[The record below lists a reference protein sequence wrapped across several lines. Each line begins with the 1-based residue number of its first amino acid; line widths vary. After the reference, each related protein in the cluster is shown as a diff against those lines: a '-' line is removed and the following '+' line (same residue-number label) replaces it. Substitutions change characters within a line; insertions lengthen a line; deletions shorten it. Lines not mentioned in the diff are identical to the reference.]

1 MTPPNRDSS
10 ADAPSYTYSAKV
22 VVVGDPAV
30 GKTSLIVRYVKGM
43 YNPSYILTL
52 GVNFFVQDIT
62 VGDQKL
68 RMTIWDTAGQER
80 FGPIRKKYY
89 KGARGAILVFDQS
102 NPESFERMGFWIDEV
117 NRECGDIPRI
127 LVGNKA
133 DLIAI
138 VPKDDVQEFASQ
150 QALTYVETSAK
161 TGMNS
166 IRPFFLL
173 APSIIAA
180 IEDKSS

>member
-1 MTPPNRDSS
+1 MTPPPRNSS
-10 ADAPSYTYSAKV
+10 ADAPSYTHSAKV

-43 YNPSYILTL
+43 FNPSYILTL
-52 GVNFFVQDIT
+52 GVNFFVQDIA
-62 VGDQKL
+62 VGDQRL

-117 NRECGDIPRI
+117 NRECGDIPCI

-133 DLIAI
+133 DLIAT
-138 VPKDDVQEFASQ
+138 VPKDDIKEFASQ

-173 APSIIAA
+173 APSIIES
-180 IEDKSS
+180 IEGKSA

>member
-1 MTPPNRDSS
+1 
-10 ADAPSYTYSAKV
+10 
-22 VVVGDPAV
+22 
-30 GKTSLIVRYVKGM
+30 
-43 YNPSYILTL
+43 
-52 GVNFFVQDIT
+52 
-62 VGDQKL
+62 
-68 RMTIWDTAGQER
+68 MTIWDTAGQER

-102 NPESFERMGFWIDEV
+102 NPESFDRMGFWIDEV

-133 DLIAI
+133 DLIAT
-138 VPKDDVQEFASQ
+138 VPQDDVQEFASQ

-173 APSIIAA
+173 APSIIAS
-180 IEDKSS
+180 IEGKSS